1 MEASFKWVFTAMD
14 GEAIA
19 TVWKK
24 KCMKG
29 YFMNRL
35 RMKSKKRKGKWFTI
49 VRSRY
54 DIKYLDY
61 YADENGA
68 FRNHF
73 KLIKSK

>member
-1 MEASFKWVFTAMD
+1 MD

-35 RMKSKKRKGKWFTI
+35 RMYSKYRNRWFTI
-49 VRSRY
+49 TRSKH
-54 DIKYLDY
+54 DIQDLDY
-61 YADENGA
+61 YANKNGA